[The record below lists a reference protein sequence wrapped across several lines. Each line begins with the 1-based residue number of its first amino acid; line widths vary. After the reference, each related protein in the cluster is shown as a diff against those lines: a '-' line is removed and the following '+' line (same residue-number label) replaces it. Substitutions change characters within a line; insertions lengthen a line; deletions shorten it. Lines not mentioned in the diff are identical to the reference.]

1 MVIWSNNY
9 AFDYIKLK
17 LLEQKGETEIVG
29 HFNISLIKI
38 SRQLIRK
45 LVKI

>member
-9 AFDYIKLK
+9 AFNYINLK

-29 HFNISLIKI
+29 YFNISLIKVG
-38 SRQLIRK
+38 RQLIEN
-45 LVKI
+45 